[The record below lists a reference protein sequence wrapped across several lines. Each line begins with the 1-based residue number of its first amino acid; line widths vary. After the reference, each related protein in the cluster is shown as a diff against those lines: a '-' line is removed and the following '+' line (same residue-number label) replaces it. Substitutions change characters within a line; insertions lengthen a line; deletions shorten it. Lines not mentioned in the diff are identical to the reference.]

1 LVGNKLV
8 CELRHGLKI
17 EPRMKTFRSIL
28 FWMHLAAGAFA
39 SVVVLMMSVTG
50 VALTYEKQMLEWADR
65 NAWTA
70 SAYGPAESSED
81 LRRELAG
88 EASGREGGPSPA
100 DATPLSPETLL
111 ARVSVAQPGT
121 APLSVTLRAD
131 PFAPATV
138 TLADNKALL
147 VDPYSGG
154 IIGPPPA
161 GLRRFFRTMTSWHRY
176 LAQDGASRATGKSI
190 TGAANLAFLF
200 IVISGLYL
208 WLPRLWTW
216 LQFKNV
222 LWFRS
227 GLTPKARDFNW
238 HNVIGV
244 WTAIPLAIVVAGA
257 VPISYPWASNLVYR
271 LAGDTPPPPAAA
283 NTPAR
288 TGDRSPV
295 MYVSGGVDAAWAAS
309 QAQVPAWRTI
319 TTRLA
324 TSATAPV
331 TISVDEGYAG
341 QPQLRTTF
349 TFERATGSLQKAEN
363 FQSLSAGRQWR
374 SWLRFAHTGEI
385 YGLTGQTVAGL
396 ASAGAVVL
404 VYTGLALA
412 LRRLAAW
419 ITRRRNRHRELAQQ
433 QRAA

>member
-1 LVGNKLV
+1 
-8 CELRHGLKI
+8 
-17 EPRMKTFRSIL
+17 MKTFRSIL

-39 SVVVLMMSVTG
+39 GVVVLIMSVTG

-65 NAWTA
+65 NAWA
-70 SAYGPAESSED
+70 
-81 LRRELAG
+81 
-88 EASGREGGPSPA
+88 ASGRGAGPSPA

-111 ARVSVAQPGT
+111 ARVNEAQPGT
-121 APLSVTLRAD
+121 APLSVTMRAD
-131 PFAPATV
+131 RLAPASVTV
-138 TLADNKALL
+138 ADNKTLL
-147 VDPYSGG
+147 VDPYTGA

-161 GLRRFFRTMTSWHRY
+161 GLRTFFRTMTSWHRY
-176 LAQDGASRATGKSI
+176 LALDGASRATGKGV

-216 LQFKNV
+216 IQFKNV

-227 GLTPKARDFNW
+227 GLSPKARDFNW

-271 LAGDTPPPPAAA
+271 IAGDTPPPPPAA
-283 NTPAR
+283 NAQAR
-288 TGDRSPV
+288 GNDRGERAPVTYVTG
-295 MYVSGGVDAAWAAS
+295 GIDAAWAAS
-309 QAQVPAWRTI
+309 QAQIPNWRTM

-324 TSATAPV
+324 TAAKAPV
-331 TISVDEGYAG
+331 TITVDEGYAG

-349 TFERATGSLQKAEN
+349 TFDRATGAVEKAEN
-363 FQSLSAGRQWR
+363 FQSLSSGRQLR

-385 YGLTGQTVAGL
+385 YGLIGQTIAGL
-396 ASAGAVVL
+396 VSLGGAVL

-419 ITRRRNRHRELAQQ
+419 IERRRNRAQQ
-433 QRAA
+433 VERPRAA